1 MNASLSFWKIVK
13 KPLPAEEKVRI
24 NLTEAAETQRRL
36 ASKLIL
42 KWERREVNLIAG
54 ADFGYDSKR
63 EKIAAVIVV
72 FAVPGLEIVEST
84 WSIQKVQCPY
94 IPGFLSLREGP
105 AFFQAFKKIKNRPDV
120 TLVDGNGIAHPRM
133 MGLASYVGVLLDIP
147 TVGCAKKP
155 FFPFDLPADGRGS
168 STIYRNKKNEKV
180 GICLRTRSGVK
191 PVFVSPG
198 HRTNFQ
204 FARNLVLRF
213 SKFRIPEPL
222 REAHRLASS
231 IFES

>member
-1 MNASLSFWKIVK
+1 MS
-13 KPLPAEEKVRI
+13 AEERVKI
-24 NLTEAAETQRRL
+24 NLAEAAETQRRL
-36 ASKLIL
+36 ASRLIL
-42 KWERREVNLIAG
+42 KWERREVKLIAG

-72 FAVPGLEIVEST
+72 FAVPALEIVEAT
-84 WSIQKVQCPY
+84 WSIQKIHCPY

-105 AFFQAFKKIKNRPDV
+105 AFLTTFKKIKNRPDV

-168 STIYRNKKNEKV
+168 FTVYRNRNKEKV
-180 GICLRTRSGVK
+180 GLCLRTRSGVK
-191 PVFVSPG
+191 PVFISPG
-198 HRTNFQ
+198 HRTDFL

-213 SKFRIPEPL
+213 SRFRIPEPL
-222 REAHRLASS
+222 REAHRRASS
-231 IFES
+231 IFKS

>member
-1 MNASLSFWKIVK
+1 LSGEERVK
-13 KPLPAEEKVRI
+13 V
-24 NLTEAAETQRRL
+24 NLAEAAETQRRL
-36 ASKLIL
+36 ASRLIL
-42 KWERREVNLIAG
+42 KWERREVKLIAG
-54 ADFGYDSKR
+54 ADFGYDSER

-72 FAVPGLEIVEST
+72 FAVPELEVVEAT
-84 WSIQKVQCPY
+84 WSVQKVHCPY

-105 AFFQAFKKIKNRPDV
+105 AFFQAFQKIRNRPDV
-120 TLVDGNGIAHPRM
+120 TLVDGNGIAHPRR

-155 FFPFDLPADGRGS
+155 FFPFDLPADERGS
-168 STIYRNKKNEKV
+168 CTIFRNNKKEKV
-180 GICLRTRSGVK
+180 GVCLRTRSGVK

-198 HRTNFQ
+198 HRTDFR

-222 REAHRLASS
+222 REAHCRASE
-231 IFES
+231 IFKT

>member
-1 MNASLSFWKIVK
+1 M
-13 KPLPAEEKVRI
+13 RI
-24 NLTEAAETQRRL
+24 NLAEAAETQRRL
-36 ASKLIL
+36 ASRLIL

-63 EKIAAVIVV
+63 RKIAAVIVV
-72 FAVPGLEIVEST
+72 FATPELEMVEAV
-84 WSIQKVQCPY
+84 WSIQKVNCPY

-105 AFFQAFKKIKNRPDV
+105 AFLTAFQKIKNRPDV
-120 TLVDGNGIAHPRM
+120 TLVDGNGIAHPRR

-147 TVGCAKKP
+147 TVGCAKKS
-155 FFPFDLPADGRGS
+155 FFPFDLPADERGS
-168 STIYRNKKNEKV
+168 YTIFRNNKKEKV
-180 GICLRTRSGVK
+180 GVCLRTRSGVK

-198 HRTNFQ
+198 HRTDFR

-222 REAHRLASS
+222 REAHRRASE
-231 IFES
+231 IFKS

>member
-1 MNASLSFWKIVK
+1 MRV
-13 KPLPAEEKVRI
+13 
-24 NLTEAAETQRRL
+24 NLAEAAETQRRL

-42 KWERREVNLIAG
+42 KWERREVKLIAG

-72 FAVPGLEIVEST
+72 FAVPELEIAEAT
-84 WSIQKVQCPY
+84 WAVQKVDCPY

-105 AFFQAFKKIKNRPDV
+105 AFFRAFKKIKNRPDV

-155 FFPFDLPADGRGS
+155 FFPFDPPADERGS
-168 STIYRNKKNEKV
+168 CTIFRNKKKEKV
-180 GICLRTRSGVK
+180 GVCLRTRSGVK

-198 HRTNFQ
+198 HRTDFL

-222 REAHRLASS
+222 REAHRRASE
-231 IFES
+231 IFKT